1 LPCYAAELNFYLVKI
16 KCLANDSSA
25 LHPFLRLSCPMSAP
39 VSLSS
44 PIHRTRQTKI
54 VATLGPASNDAAMIK
69 QLFLAG
75 VDVFRFN
82 FSHGTHAD
90 HAARMAIVRALEKE
104 VGRPICVLADLQGP
118 KLRLA
123 TFANGSIHLT
133 AGQKLRLDL
142 DMTPGDTQ
150 RVGMPHPEI
159 FAAITPQSELLLD
172 DGKVRLRV
180 LSVAS
185 DHAETEVLAGTKLS
199 DRKGVNVPGVILPLS
214 ALTDKDRRDLDAAL
228 QMGADWIAL
237 SFVQRPD
244 DVAEARKLVGGR
256 ASIMAKLEKPSAITS
271 LEAIVEQADGVMVA
285 RGDLGV
291 ELPPEDVP
299 GLQKLIVRTARKML
313 ESMITSPSPTRAEAS
328 DVATAIYDGADAVM
342 LSAETASGDYPLE
355 AVSMMDRIA
364 CKIHIDP
371 IYRTNNKAHHPDL
384 QSTASDAITAAARQV
399 AETVGAAV
407 IVTYTTSGSTTY
419 RAARERPEVP
429 ILSLVSNME
438 AARRLTLC
446 FGVHAVYAPD
456 VKQFSEVVQQATAIA
471 RRDGLAKVGERLV
484 ITAGVPFGTPGST
497 NVLRIAWVEEKPAA

>member
-1 LPCYAAELNFYLVKI
+1 
-16 KCLANDSSA
+16 
-25 LHPFLRLSCPMSAP
+25 MST
-39 VSLSS
+39 
-44 PIHRTRQTKI
+44 PIRRSRQTKI

-69 QLFLAG
+69 KLFLAG

-90 HAARMAIVRALEKE
+90 HAARMGIVRALEKE

-123 TFANGSIHLT
+123 TFAEGSIHLT
-133 AGQKLRLDL
+133 TGQKLRLDL
-142 DMTPGDTQ
+142 DMTPGTTQ

-159 FAAITPQSELLLD
+159 FAALKPDSELLLD

-180 LSVAS
+180 LKVAA

-237 SFVQRPD
+237 SFVQRPE
-244 DVAEARKLVGGR
+244 DVAEARKLVGNR
-256 ASIMAKLEKPSAITS
+256 ANILAKLEKPSAITS
-271 LEAIVEQADGVMVA
+271 LESIVALADGVMVA

-299 GLQKLIVRTARKML
+299 GLQKLIVRTARKHGKPVIVATQML
-313 ESMITSPSPTRAEAS
+313 ESMITAPTPTRAEAS

-355 AVSMMDRIA
+355 AVEIMDRIA
-364 CKIHIDP
+364 RKIHTDP
-371 IYRTNNKAHHPDL
+371 TYRMNNKAHHPDL

-399 AETVGAAV
+399 AETVGAAA

-429 ILSLVSNME
+429 ILALVSNEE

-456 VKQFSEVVQQATAIA
+456 VKHFSEVVEQASKIA
-471 RRDGLAKVGERLV
+471 RRDGLAHVGERLV

-497 NVLRIAWVEEKPAA
+497 NVLRIAWVEEKSAA